1 VRPHFAAG
9 LKPVL
14 GFLAACALAA
24 CTGSNGNLTETK
36 LEIPQGYTVGGTV
49 SGLTGSGLAL
59 QNNSGDTL
67 AVAANGAFTFHSV
80 LFSGNTYNVTVS
92 VQPGTPAQTC
102 VVGQGIGTVASAN
115 VTNITVT
122 CANKAGPLDN
132 IGGTVHGVSGVGLV
146 LQNDGADDLA
156 VSNGPFTFATA
167 LAAGMPYNVTVRSPP
182 INPYQDCTVANG
194 SGTTA
199 GSDVNNVSVSC
210 TTNSNPAHTVGGT
223 ISGLSAAKGTIVIQN
238 NGRDDLTIAA
248 DGAFTFAMPIPSGSF
263 YNVTSKSLQGPES
276 FTCAF
281 TGGSGQVGNSNVTTV
296 SIVCATSAPVVLTP
310 ISVNVAGLAGSGL
323 VLQDNGADNLNVTA
337 NGISTFPTALTVGSG
352 YNVSVL
358 AQPTNLSQ
366 SCFLGEGEGIG
377 TVVAGT
383 PVLVDIFCNTN
394 SFNVG
399 GTVTGS
405 GGAPFTLQDNGT
417 DTLPVQGD
425 GPFQFPTQVLSGGAY
440 DITVATQPPG
450 LTCLVTN
457 GSGTVGA
464 ADVSNVAVVCSP
476 NTYTVGGT
484 VSGLSGTGLT
494 LQDNGGAPLA
504 IGANGAFVFPGSLAG
519 GAPYNVTVLTQPTNP
534 TQNCTVTNGS
544 GNIGAANITN
554 VTITCT
560 TSTFTV
566 GGTVVGNNISNLSL
580 QNNGGAPLAVDGAG
594 AFTFPTPVA
603 SGAPYAVTV
612 ATQPSNPSQT
622 CTVTNGSG
630 IIGAA
635 NVTNVTVTCILGATN
650 QWTWTSGLST
660 TVTAGV
666 YGTLGTPAV
675 GNIPGTRD
683 YSVTF
688 VDKGGLLWL
697 FGGNGYGNTTAGGSY
712 YLNDLWQY
720 NQQANL
726 WTWMGGPQTEG
737 GSGVYGSLG
746 VAAATNIPGSRYGSG
761 HWTDATGN
769 FWLFGGNGLDS
780 TGGGFA
786 LSDLWTYNPTS
797 GFWTWINGPKL
808 ANSLGVYGTQGQPAA
823 ANVPGS
829 RYLTSSWTDAAGN
842 FWIFGGF
849 GFATAVGANDYLNDL
864 WMYSP
869 ATGQWTWVTGTNGLQ
884 GAAQYGTQ
892 GVAAAGNTP
901 GARSS
906 AVTWTDSSGNL
917 WLFGGQSRIPASGNP
932 IYFNDLW
939 EFSPS
944 TLLWTW
950 VGGSNTTGQ
959 PGVYGTQGTAAAA
972 NIPGARAE
980 AVSFLD
986 RHGNF
991 WLFGGYGLSSSAIC
1005 CGALNDMWE
1014 YSPATGLW
1022 TWMNGANVANT
1033 FGTYGTLGVP
1043 DPTTTPGA
1051 RRGAFSWDDA
1061 GDFFMQG
1068 GSGYGATTN
1077 GLLNDLWEYDT
1088 GP

>member
-24 CTGSNGNLTETK
+24 CTGSNGNLSETK

-67 AVAANGAFTFHSV
+67 AVAANGAFTFHTV

-92 VQPGTPAQTC
+92 VQPETPAQTC
-102 VVGQGIGTVASAN
+102 VVGQGVGTVASAN

-132 IGGTVHGVSGVGLV
+132 IGGTVHGVSGSGLT

-182 INPYQDCTVANG
+182 INPYQDCTVTNG

-238 NGRDDLTIAA
+238 NGRDDLTISA

-281 TGGSGQVGNSNVTTV
+281 TGGSGQVGNGNVTTV
-296 SIVCATSAPVVLTP
+296 SIVCATSTPVTLTP
-310 ISVNVAGLAGSGL
+310 ISVNVSGLAGTGL
-323 VLQDNGADNLNVTA
+323 VLQDNGADNLSVTA
-337 NGISTFPTALTVGSG
+337 NGISTFATALTVGAG

-358 AQPTNLSQ
+358 TQPANVSQ
-366 SCFLGEGEGIG
+366 TCVVGEGQGIG

-383 PVLVDIFCNTN
+383 PVVVGIFCNTN
-394 SFNVG
+394 SFTVG
-399 GTVTGS
+399 GTVTGT
-405 GGAPFTLQDNGT
+405 GGASVTLQDNGT
-417 DTLPVQGD
+417 DTLVMQGD
-425 GPFQFPTQVLSGGAY
+425 GPFTFPTAILSGGAY
-440 DITVATQPPG
+440 SVTVSVQPPG
-450 LTCLVTN
+450 LTCLVNN

-464 ADVSNVAVVCSP
+464 ANVSNVAVVCSP
-476 NTYTVGGT
+476 N
-484 VSGLSGTGLT
+484 
-494 LQDNGGAPLA
+494 
-504 IGANGAFVFPGSLAG
+504 
-519 GAPYNVTVLTQPTNP
+519 
-534 TQNCTVTNGS
+534 
-544 GNIGAANITN
+544 
-554 VTITCT
+554 
-560 TSTFTV
+560 TFTV

-580 QNNGGAPLAVDGAG
+580 QLNGGAPLGIDGPG

-603 SGAPYAVTV
+603 SGAAYAVTV
-612 ATQPSNPSQT
+612 ATEPTGQT
-622 CTVTNGSG
+622 CSVANGSG

-635 NVTNVTVTCILGATN
+635 NVTNVTVTCIHGATN

-666 YGTLGTPAV
+666 YGTLGTPGL
-675 GNIPGTRD
+675 GNVPGTRD

-688 VDKGGLLWL
+688 VDKAGLLWL

-737 GSGVYGSLG
+737 GSGVYGTLG
-746 VAAATNIPGSRYGSG
+746 VAAAGNLPGSRYGSG
-761 HWTDATGN
+761 HWTDAAGN

-780 TGGGFA
+780 TGTGNT
-786 LSDLWTYNPTS
+786 LSDLWTYNTTS
-797 GFWTWINGPKL
+797 GLWTWVNGPNL
-808 ANSLGVYGTQGQPAA
+808 ANSLGTYGTQGQAA
-823 ANVPGS
+823 AGNVPGS
-829 RYLTSSWTDAAGN
+829 RYLTSSWSDAAGN
-842 FWIFGGF
+842 FWIFGGY
-849 GFATAVGANDYLNDL
+849 GYATVSDVNDYLNDL

-869 ATGQWTWVTGTNGLQ
+869 TTGQWTWVTGTNGVQ

-906 AVTWTDSSGNL
+906 AVTWTDGAGNL
-917 WLFGGQSRIPASGNP
+917 WLFGGVGYSPATAQP

-944 TLLWTW
+944 TKLWTW
-950 VGGSNTTGQ
+950 VGGSNLTNQ
-959 PGVYGTQGTAAAA
+959 AGVYGTQGVAAAG
-972 NIPGARAE
+972 NMPGARSE
-980 AVSFLD
+980 AVSFVD

-991 WLFGGYGLSSSAIC
+991 WLFGGLGLSSSSIC

-1014 YSPATGLW
+1014 YSPTTGLW
-1022 TWMNGANVANT
+1022 AWMSGANVTNT
-1033 FGTYGTLGVP
+1033 YGTYGTLGVP
-1043 DPTTTPGA
+1043 GPTTTPGS
-1051 RRGAFSWDDA
+1051 RRGAFAWDDS
-1061 GDFFMQG
+1061 GDFFMMG
-1068 GSGYGATTN
+1068 GTGYGAPTN
-1077 GLLNDLWEYDT
+1077 TGLLNDLWEYDT